1 MTALN
6 KYLQNLS
13 ILEKSNRQLDLSS
26 IDVLLLNKIAKAND
40 EGRIVFAKDLLLLK
54 EIASQATIHGRLK
67 HLVKTKLI
75 TLKPRKDDGRLLI
88 RWSRV
93 RISPDPPVIRRDH
106 SDVVP
111 FLLVMWNVVLTDWT
125 QSEVYWTA
133 MSGDGGR

>member
-40 EGRIVFAKDLLLLK
+40 EGRIVFVKDLLLLK

-88 RWSRV
+88 RCREFESRPTHQLYKG
-93 RISPDPPVIRRDH
+93 I
-106 SDVVP
+106 
-111 FLLVMWNVVLTDWT
+111 
-125 QSEVYWTA
+125 TA
-133 MSGDGGR
+133 MWSLFFWFFGMCR